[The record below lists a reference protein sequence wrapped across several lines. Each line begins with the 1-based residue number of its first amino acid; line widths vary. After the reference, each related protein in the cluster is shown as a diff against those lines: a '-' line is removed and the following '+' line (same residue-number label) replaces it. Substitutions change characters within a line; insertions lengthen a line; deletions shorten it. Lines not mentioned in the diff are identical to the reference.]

1 MKVLLVT
8 VQNVILVIVQRHVV
22 KVVLATV
29 HNVLLVMTVQNALS
43 VVKTVLSVLL
53 VAKTVRSVNLI
64 QIVHVLKV
72 VLTAH
77 VVSLTTNSE

>member
-1 MKVLLVT
+1 MT

-22 KVVLATV
+22 KVVLVTV
-29 HNVLLVMTVQNALS
+29 HNVLFDDRPKRTFGGEDRP
-43 VVKTVLSVLL
+43 KRTL